1 MRYSKPS
8 MIITSLLSPSKTTKP
23 ARSIPGRSTV
33 ERVLIPDF
41 DASGLYEEIDGQN
54 HLLLSVSRMNTYFKC
69 PFAFYLQY
77 VLGLTGIP
85 SFFLSYGAAIH
96 GCIEDL
102 TPVSFTYFLYI

>member
-8 MIITSLLSPSKTTKP
+8 VVLTSLLSNHITKQVK
-23 ARSIPGRSTV
+23 RSIPGQAV
-33 ERVLIPDF
+33 EKHIISDYDDSV
-41 DASGLYEEIDGQN
+41 LYETINNEK

-85 SFFLSYGAAIH
+85 SYFLSYGSSIH
-96 GCIEDL
+96 GCIEDV
-102 TPVSFTYFLYI
+102 TPVYVVY